1 MYNILTLN
9 KIAEIGTDNLP
20 KEHYSVSDKCE
31 NPDAI
36 MLRSFNMHETNLPQN
51 LKAVARA
58 GAGTN
63 NIPIDKCSEK
73 GVVVFNTPGAN
84 ANAVKEL
91 VLASLFLSCRKIY
104 QGINW
109 AQTLKGEGDKVPAL
123 VEKGKAQFAGPE
135 IAGKKLGV
143 IGLGAI
149 GGMVANACKAL
160 GMEVLGCDPFISVDG
175 AWGLSRGVHKAAN
188 YDEIYAQCDYITVH
202 VPYNEQTKGMFNAE
216 VFGKVK
222 KGLKLLNFSRGELV
236 DNSAVKEALAN
247 GSLSCYVTDFPN
259 EELLGTE
266 GVIAIPHLGASTY
279 EAEDNCAVMAAIQ
292 LKDYLEYGN
301 IKNSV
306 NFPDC
311 NLPFTGR
318 KRFCILHKNVPGVVG
333 PITTAVANAKLNIDN
348 MINKSKTAYACTMI
362 DVDQKETGNA
372 VDEILK
378 VDGVVSVRV
387 I

>member
-9 KIAEIGTDNLP
+9 KIAEIGTEKLP
-20 KEHYSVSDKCE
+20 KETYSVSSECE

-36 MLRSFNMHETNLPQN
+36 MLRSFNMHETQLPKN

-63 NIPIDKCSEK
+63 NIPIDKCSES

-91 VLASLFLSCRKIY
+91 VIASLFLTCRKIY

-149 GGMVANACKAL
+149 GGLVANACRDL
-160 GMEVLGCDPFISVDG
+160 GMEVLGCDPFISVEG

-188 YDEIYAQCDYITVH
+188 YEEIYAQCDYITIH
-202 VPYNEQTKGMFNAE
+202 VPYNDQTRGMFNAE

-222 KGLKLLNFSRGELV
+222 KGLTLLNFSRGELV
-236 DNSAVKEALAN
+236 DNGAVKEALAN

-259 EELLGTE
+259 DELLGAD
-266 GVIAIPHLGASTY
+266 GVIAVPHLGASTY
-279 EAEDNCAVMAAIQ
+279 EAEDNCAVMAALQ
-292 LKDYLEYGN
+292 LKDYLE
-301 IKNSV
+301 
-306 NFPDC
+306 
-311 NLPFTGR
+311 
-318 KRFCILHKNVPGVVG
+318 
-333 PITTAVANAKLNIDN
+333 
-348 MINKSKTAYACTMI
+348 
-362 DVDQKETGNA
+362 
-372 VDEILK
+372 
-378 VDGVVSVRV
+378 
-387 I
+387 